1 MIFRASVIAFLIL
14 QVIQPVLAS
23 DDLDGIDKARV
34 FPVQKN
40 KTVIHDSAK
49 SSDTPSEISG
59 SISSREDINKTAPK
73 DTTLNISGNG
83 GSTNRAAGGNATLRK
98 RFTFD

>member
-1 MIFRASVIAFLIL
+1 MMIRITATVFFLFKL
-14 QVIQPVLAS
+14 TQVVLAN
-23 DDLDGIDKARV
+23 DEVGGVDKARV

-40 KTVIHDSAK
+40 NTVIHSASKNEEDANANQTTLPSSSPPNK
-49 SSDTPSEISG
+49 SP
-59 SISSREDINKTAPK
+59 PK
-73 DTTLNISGNG
+73 DTSLLINGNG

>member
-1 MIFRASVIAFLIL
+1 MIFRALVIPYLIV
-14 QVIQPVLAS
+14 QAIQPVLAS

-40 KTVIHDSAK
+40 KTVIHDPAK
-49 SSDTPSEISG
+49 STDSASEISG
-59 SISSREDINKTAPK
+59 SISYREDINKTPPK
-73 DTTLNISGNG
+73 DTTLNINGNG
-83 GSTNRAAGGNATLRK
+83 GSTSRPAGGGASLRK